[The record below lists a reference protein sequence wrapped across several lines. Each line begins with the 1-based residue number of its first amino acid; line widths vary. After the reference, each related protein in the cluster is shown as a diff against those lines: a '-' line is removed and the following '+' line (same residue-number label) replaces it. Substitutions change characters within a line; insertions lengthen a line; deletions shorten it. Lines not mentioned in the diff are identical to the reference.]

1 MTMYDGDDHLHD
13 DDVPDDLHH
22 YGCGVVTPVRK
33 SMTSLVRHQ
42 HELREPDGAVEWRRL
57 LNQFQRSHFP
67 ADVSKWGPQEW
78 IDRLK
83 RDSNKTRFEYCL
95 IL

>member
-1 MTMYDGDDHLHD
+1 
-13 DDVPDDLHH
+13 
-22 YGCGVVTPVRK
+22 
-33 SMTSLVRHQ
+33 MTSLVRHQ
-42 HELREPDGAVEWRRL
+42 PELREPDGAVEWRRL
-57 LNQFQRSHFP
+57 LNQFQRSHFA